1 MKELCPQSIITQLH
15 TSGVVAV
22 VVFDNLETVRPTMQA
37 LSNGGITA
45 IELALRTPVALEAIR
60 IVAEEFPHIMIGAG
74 TVIRPEQVQQAKEAG
89 AHFAV
94 APGLNRKVMDEA
106 LRLDFPFAP
115 GITTASDIEAAL
127 EYNCK
132 FLKFFPAEKIGG
144 LSYLNATNGPYKYL
158 GISYLPL
165 GGLNSENSK
174 SYLASDI
181 INCIGGS
188 WIAKTNLINNG
199 EFATIEKNATDAM
212 NMLKEVRK

>member
-1 MKELCPQSIITQLH
+1 MKELCPQSIIDTLH

-22 VVFDNLETVRPTMQA
+22 VVFDDLKTVRPTMQA

-45 IELALRTPVALEAIR
+45 IELALRTPVSLNAIR
-60 IVAEEFPHIMIGAG
+60 IVAKEFPHILIGAG
-74 TVIRPEQVQQAKEAG
+74 TVIRPEQVKQAQEAG

-106 LRLDFPFAP
+106 LKQNFPFAP
-115 GITTASDIEAAL
+115 GITTASDIETAL
-127 EYNCK
+127 EYECT

-144 LSYLNATNGPYKYL
+144 LAYLNATNGPYKYL
-158 GISYLPL
+158 GITYLPL
-165 GGLNSENSK
+165 GGLTSENAK

-188 WIAKTNLINNG
+188 WIARSDLINTG
-199 EFATIEKNATDAM
+199 AFDVIEKNAREAM
-212 NMLKEVRK
+212 NTLKEVRK